1 MRRRNLLAT
10 ITRCSGSPRRRCRWV
25 PWLALAIS
33 SNAVADLQN
42 DVTRLTRGAKTHN
55 TYHLGPRVLEQGE
68 ELPLLVPERLAPR
81 KSADCLHLVALSAQ
95 TVQFVLNIP
104 SLNEMAEDVT
114 IPSRAGLLEFV
125 HCGLP
130 DESYGGLS
138 LTMLSP
144 RGALD
149 VVSYTD
155 QSPVAGA
162 LKRIPWRNSGREAS
176 ELSLEHRVAV
186 GNFSERIGRLE
197 RHAAFRLADRT
208 ERKPIPNQDL
218 ESGEVLVGFDPG
230 CHEVKLV
237 MDLDTN
243 QTEALDL
250 SPELAWTD
258 DSALLATNTS
268 SSHTTTFIVCTATA
282 RIARLSFIA
291 NPAYLRAVLFRAHYP
306 WPTGIPSN
314 WATEVQN
321 QMALAMFRRHLPSL
335 TSPPSQSW
343 LGGSSATS
351 LSMAVAPRSCYLAIV
366 AASRGSQSDISLSIS
381 GESRW
386 IADTSLD
393 DVAASVAF
401 CVSQVGDVKLDVDA
415 RGSDVVWI
423 LGIWTI
429 ANGPLHADFT

>member
-1 MRRRNLLAT
+1 MRRRDLVAT
-10 ITRCSGSPRRRCRWV
+10 FTRCSSRPRRRCSWV
-25 PWLALAIS
+25 PLLALAFT
-33 SNAVADLQN
+33 SNAVADLQD
-42 DVTRLTRGAKTHN
+42 DVTRLARGAKTHN
-55 TYHLGPRVLEQGE
+55 LHHLGPRVLEQGE
-68 ELPLLVPERLAPR
+68 ELPLLVPERLAPK

-104 SLNEMAEDVT
+104 SFNEMAEDLSL
-114 IPSRAGLLEFV
+114 PSRAGLLEFV
-125 HCGLP
+125 RCGSP
-130 DESYGGLS
+130 DVTYGDLS

-162 LKRIPWRNSGREAS
+162 LKRLPWRNSGREAT

-186 GNFSERIGRLE
+186 GNLSGRIGRLE

-208 ERKPIPNQDL
+208 EQKAIPNQDL

-237 MDLDTN
+237 IDLDTN
-243 QTEALDL
+243 QTESLDL
-250 SPELAWTD
+250 SPEFAWTD
-258 DSALLATNTS
+258 DSALFAPDTS
-268 SSHTTTFIVCTATA
+268 SSHSPTFIVCTATA

-291 NPAYLRAVLFRAHYP
+291 NSAYLRAVLFRAHYP

-314 WATEVQN
+314 WATEVRN
-321 QMALAMFRRHLPSL
+321 QMALALFRRHLPSL

-343 LGGSSATS
+343 VGSSNATS
-351 LSMAVAPRSCYLAIV
+351 LRMAVAPRSCYLAIV
-366 AASRGSQSDISLSIS
+366 AANRASQSDISLSIAN
-381 GESRW
+381 ESRW
-386 IADTSLD
+386 IADASLE
-393 DVAASVAF
+393 DVGASVAF
-401 CVSQVGDVKLDVDA
+401 CVSQAGNVKLDVDA
-415 RGSDVVWI
+415 RGSNVVWI
-423 LGIWTI
+423 LGVWAI